1 MSASAEL
8 TAVARTLQAAKKVV
22 VACHEAPD
30 GDAIGSLIGCG
41 TALRRGGWDTVL
53 WAPGDTP
60 LPADYAWLGYDDVAR
75 MPPADLSERLLLAL
89 DCGSAQRLGV
99 DGAAALTTADA
110 TINIDHH
117 SDNTQFANI
126 NLVDATAPCASI
138 LVLRL
143 LRLLELPLTP
153 DVATA
158 LYVGIVTDTGR
169 FQFANGTAESHTEA
183 AALIDAG
190 VAVDEVFRNL
200 YEGKPAARILLL
212 GRALST
218 LQVRQNGRLA
228 VACLTIADLDAT
240 GAQESDSEGIID
252 HLRAIAGIEVAA
264 VIRAPR
270 SGAGL
275 VQKCSLRSAQPSI
288 NVADIAHAA
297 GGGGH
302 PLAAGFALAGTADDV
317 IALIEQEMAGD

>member
-1 MSASAEL
+1 MSIAEDL
-8 TAVARTLQAAKKVV
+8 ALAAARLQSHSQIV
-22 VACHEAPD
+22 VACHESPD
-30 GDAIGSLIGCG
+30 GDALGSLIGCG
-41 TALRRGGWDTVL
+41 TALRSGGWDVVL
-53 WAPGDTP
+53 WVPGDAD
-60 LPADYAWLGYDDVAR
+60 LPADYAWLGYDDVVR
-75 MPPADLSERLLLAL
+75 MPPADLSKRLLLAL
-89 DCGSAQRLGV
+89 DCGSAERLGV

-117 SDNTQFANI
+117 GDNTRFAEI
-126 NLVDATAPCASI
+126 NAVDPSAPCASI
-138 LVLRL
+138 LALRL
-143 LRLLELPLTP
+143 LRLLDVPLTP

-169 FQFANGTAESHTEA
+169 FQFANATAESHTEA
-183 AALIDAG
+183 AALIGAG

-228 VACLTIADLDAT
+228 VVCLTIADLDAT

-275 VQKCSLRSAQPSI
+275 LQKCSLRSAQPSI
-288 NVADIAHAA
+288 NVADIAHAG